1 MYKVT
6 VNETK
11 IFSIQFNGQIV
22 IVNNLEYKPE
32 ITKIDNTTYL
42 VIMDK
47 KLFYVSVLN
56 RDKNRRS
63 FNLHINNKTASVRIN
78 HLSEVATSDSDQVG
92 SKRFVEYIKAPMPGL
107 IADVLVRDG
116 EEVID
121 GQPLL
126 ILKAMKM
133 ENILRAPHDG
143 TIRHVLVE
151 NGQKISKEDLLIQ
164 F

>member
-1 MYKVT
+1 MFKVT

-11 IFSIQFNGQIV
+11 NFSIQFNGQIV
-22 IVNNLEYKPE
+22 NVNDLEHKPE
-32 ITKIDNTTYL
+32 ITKIDNNTYL

-47 KLFYVSVLN
+47 KPFYVSVMK
-56 RDKNRRS
+56 RDKDRRN
-63 FNLHINNKTASVRIN
+63 FDLLINNKPASVRIN
-78 HLSEVATSDSDQVG
+78 HQSEVAASESDQVG
-92 SKRFVEYIKAPMPGL
+92 TKRFVDYIKAPMPGL

-151 NGQKISKEDLLIQ
+151 SGQKISKEDLLIQ